1 MYDDM
6 GELIKPEAP
15 HENDGSQHWVWYG
28 EALAEWEAQRGGM
41 SARDDLFQVEY
52 ERFFTSAANFR
63 RYLSEE
69 FRPRNG
75 GEGMDRH
82 FLIELCDQVLD
93 KRVNRVSN

>member
-1 MYDDM
+1 MKYDDM
-6 GELIKPEAP
+6 GQPVKPEAP
-15 HENDGSQHWVWYG
+15 HE
-28 EALAEWEAQRGGM
+28 
-41 SARDDLFQVEY
+41 
-52 ERFFTSAANFR
+52 SAANFR
-63 RYLSEE
+63 RYLSEA